1 MSRRVGEV
9 DVGETDLHAHDAEVG
24 DTFVGIVVDAH
35 TGDGVGRQIV
45 VELSRRGLD
54 VAVCQHTASP
64 RQFDDGI
71 QQGYRGFA
79 DFSYTLGV
87 GDWGK
92 NHDRIGIMTS
102 HGYQIAP
109 QFFAGVGVG
118 FNYYFNGH
126 DELSSLPV
134 FAHIRSDIL
143 ADEIT
148 PFIDLRVGY
157 SLIDVEGVYINPSVG
172 CRFELTDDIGEPLIL
187 DMALSRFF

>member
-1 MSRRVGEV
+1 MKKFLFS
-9 DVGETDLHAHDAEVG
+9 
-24 DTFVGIVVDAH
+24 IVF
-35 TGDGVGRQIV
+35 IL
-45 VELSRRGLD
+45 LSSS
-54 VAVCQHTASP
+54 TASAIY
-64 RQFDDGI
+64 FDDDGI

-148 PFIDLRVGY
+148 PYIDLRVGY

-172 CRFELTDDIGEPLIL
+172 CRFELTDDIGLNVGIGYTMQQSEFIFPGGIEKQNCGGI
-187 DMALSRFF
+187 DFRVGIDF

>member
-1 MSRRVGEV
+1 MKQLLLS
-9 DVGETDLHAHDAEVG
+9 
-24 DTFVGIVVDAH
+24 IVL
-35 TGDGVGRQIV
+35 IL
-45 VELSRRGLD
+45 LSSLS
-54 VAVCQHTASP
+54 ASAIY
-64 RQFDDGI
+64 FDDDGI

-126 DELSSLPV
+126 DELCSLPV
-134 FAHIRSDIL
+134 FAHFRSDIL
-143 ADEIT
+143 DEEIT
-148 PFIDLRVGY
+148 PYIDLRVGY
-157 SLIDVEGVYINPSVG
+157 SLIDVKGVYINPSVG
-172 CRFELTDDIGEPLIL
+172 CRFELTDDIGLNVGVGYTMQQAEYIFYYGSEKKNCGGI
-187 DMALSRFF
+187 DFRVGIDF